1 MKPIGLVEII
11 SALAVIATLVILIF
25 EIRGNT
31 NAVEANTMHNVAEVS
46 TLSYLQ
52 LATSTD
58 LVRAFTK
65 MDTGEELTPIEDRQL
80 YFAMRGY
87 WRHAENQYFQYK
99 AGTLNDSSWSGYRA
113 ALCDAGDGTQASAGY
128 WRQIQPLMSPE
139 FVEFIETCGSE
150 ES

>member
-65 MDTGEELTPIEDRQL
+65 MDAGEELTPIEDRQL

-99 AGTLNDSSWSGYRA
+99 AGTLNDSSWSGHRA
-113 ALCDAGDGTQASAGY
+113 VVRSDGYSG
-128 WRQIQPLMSPE
+128 R
-139 FVEFIETCGSE
+139 
-150 ES
+150 